1 MLSLEYIR
9 QNVDKVKKTLVLKN
23 RQADVDLL
31 LKLDEENKSLI
42 AKINGLREERNKLAK
57 AKERSEALNKRGK
70 EIKEELKVL
79 EEKQTDAAEK
89 VRAIQLSIPNIP
101 YDEVPEGKSEADNKE
116 VKRVGEQTK
125 FTFAPKSHIDLVKAL
140 DIADLERG
148 VKVSGFRGY
157 FLKGKLAMLH
167 FALLWYVYQKMF
179 KKGYIPLIAPSL
191 VKEFTFFGNGQFP
204 WGREEVYNLEK
215 DDLYLAGTAEVPVT
229 AYYANE
235 TLNEKDLP
243 VKFYA
248 FSPCFRREIG
258 SYGKDTKGLYRV
270 HEFAKVEQVIIGAAD
285 DVKARELHEELQK
298 NVEEI
303 ITDLGLP
310 YRVLLMCT
318 GDMGEP
324 QAKKYDTE
332 VWMPC
337 REGYGEAASNS
348 IMTDYQARRLNIR
361 YKDKEGNT
369 KFAYTFNNT
378 ALASPRILI
387 AILENCQQ
395 ADGSVKVPQVL
406 QALCGFTEIS
416 K

>member
-332 VWMPC
+332 VWMPY

-387 AILENCQQ
+387 AILENYQQ